1 MKWMLVLLA
10 ALLPF
15 LHGQTYEVQV
25 KGCDAS
31 GITMSYE
38 NTTFTAELFNV
49 GYVEED
55 GWKDTCALLQEA
67 KTVSFEVDDA
77 VAIEEPLAV
86 YLYADGEMVQV
97 SLLEAKKAYIEI
109 RNPNYLHEETLEM
122 AQGVNS
128 VMAQHAGEG
137 ISKGALPFRSY
148 AAYALVLG
156 VWLFLFYHLV
166 YRHRPLHVSLLKKK
180 GVHRQ
185 GSVRKH

>member
-86 YLYADGEMVQV
+86 YLYADG
-97 SLLEAKKAYIEI
+97 
-109 RNPNYLHEETLEM
+109 
-122 AQGVNS
+122 
-128 VMAQHAGEG
+128 
-137 ISKGALPFRSY
+137 
-148 AAYALVLG
+148 
-156 VWLFLFYHLV
+156 
-166 YRHRPLHVSLLKKK
+166 
-180 GVHRQ
+180 
-185 GSVRKH
+185 